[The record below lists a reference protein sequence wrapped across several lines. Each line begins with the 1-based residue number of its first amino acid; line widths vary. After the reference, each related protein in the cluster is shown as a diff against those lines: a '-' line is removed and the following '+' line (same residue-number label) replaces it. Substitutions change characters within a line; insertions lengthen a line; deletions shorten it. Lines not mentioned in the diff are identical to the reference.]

1 MLSFE
6 IAGDIETVDRFMRK
20 VRIPIIAPSLGGTE
34 TLLTRPAVT
43 SHAGMTPEDRAKKG
57 ISDTLIRMS
66 VGIESMDDLTDDF
79 DQALKV

>member
-6 IAGDIETVDRFMRK
+6 IAGGLEDVDRFMRK
-20 VRIPIIAPSLGGTE
+20 VTIPIIAPSLGGVE

-43 SHAGMTPEDRAKKG
+43 SHAGLEPDQRRKKG

-66 VGIESMDDLTDDF
+66 VGIESVDELIDDF
-79 DQALKV
+79 DQALGK